1 MFKDQIEGQYHSVQ
15 GAIQL
20 CLKGIAIL
28 VECPVLRGRRA
39 ISFEGRLRVNGNFSL
54 DLQLCV
60 RGICVQ
66 GRIFFGLGAI
76 VFKGRLCSR
85 GNRVQGAIVFKGQLC
100 SRGNFVLVQICSRD
114 HFVSGSIVFQKEC
127 G

>member
-1 MFKDQIEGQYHSVQ
+1 M
-15 GAIQL
+15 
-20 CLKGIAIL
+20 
-28 VECPVLRGRRA
+28 
-39 ISFEGRLRVNGNFSL
+39 RVNGNFAF

-66 GRIFFGLGAI
+66 GGIFLFREQL
-76 VFKGRLCSR
+76 FKGRLCSR